1 MLAFY
6 YTGCVLQ
13 GRGGLMQSSQV
24 TMIQEY
30 PVVFTSTCST
40 MLKHANVTSLP
51 SVRLKT

>member
-24 TMIQEY
+24 IMVQEY
-30 PVVFTSTCST
+30 PIVFTSACST
-40 MLKHANVTSLP
+40 LLKHANVTSSP
-51 SVRLKT
+51 SV